1 MNDTVLIV
9 LVIVFIYIF
18 LFLHKQN
25 VVYIEAYDNTQ
36 YLVYKD
42 EQVIESD
49 KANMLAKI
57 SENLIILKQWLVA
70 NKNNYPEYATYID
83 QLDRNFKEKKT
94 VIYETDPNSD
104 LTSYSVNKGEE
115 LSFCLKSKKTGDLHQ
130 INLLMYVAIHELAHI
145 ACPEIGHGE
154 LFKTIFKKFA
164 EEATKC
170 GVYTK
175 EDFNQNPTEY
185 CGMIVSSSII

>member
-18 LFLHKQN
+18 LFLHRQN
-25 VVYIEAYDNTQ
+25 VVYIEAYDNTS

-42 EQVIESD
+42 NTETD

-57 SENLIILKQWLVA
+57 SENLINLKQWLIA
-70 NKNNYPEYATYID
+70 NKNNYPDYASYID

-94 VIYETDPNSD
+94 VIYETDPKSD

-115 LSFCLKSKKTGDLHQ
+115 LSFCLKSKKTGELHQ
-130 INLLMYVAIHELAHI
+130 LNLLMYVAIHELAHI
-145 ACPEIGHGE
+145 ACPEVGHGE
-154 LFKTIFKKFA
+154 LFKKIFKKFA
-164 EEATKC
+164 EEAIIC

-175 EDFNQNPTEY
+175 EDFNENPTEY

>member
-18 LFLHKQN
+18 LFLHRQN
-25 VVYIEAYDNTQ
+25 VIYIEAYNNTP

-42 EQVIESD
+42 DTVKE

-57 SENLIILKQWLVA
+57 SENLIKLKQWLVA

-83 QLDRNFKEKKT
+83 QLDRNFNENKT

-115 LSFCLKSKKTGDLHQ
+115 LSFCLKSKKTGKLHDD
-130 INLLMYVAIHELAHI
+130 NLLMYVAIHELAHI

-154 LFKTIFKKFA
+154 LFKKIFRKFA
-164 EEATKC
+164 EEAIKC
-170 GVYTK
+170 GVYIK
-175 EDFNQNPTEY
+175 EDFNENPTDY
-185 CGMIVSSSII
+185 CGMVITSSILVN

>member
-18 LFLHKQN
+18 LFLHRQN
-25 VVYIEAYDNTQ
+25 VVYIEAYDDTS

-42 EQVIESD
+42 NTETD

-57 SENLIILKQWLVA
+57 SENLIKLKLYLIA
-70 NKNNYPEYATYID
+70 NKNNYIEYTDYID
-83 QLDRNFKEKKT
+83 QLDRNFNEKKT

-115 LSFCLKSKKTGDLHQ
+115 LSFCLKSKKTGELHQ

-154 LFKTIFKKFA
+154 LFKKIFKKFA
-164 EEATKC
+164 EEAINC

-175 EDFNQNPTEY
+175 QDFNDNPTEY